1 MDDFST
7 VYATHAKWL
16 YRYALA
22 LVSDPQQAEDIVAE
36 SFTRAYRPLMA
47 GKVVNTR
54 GYLRQTASNL
64 AANHFRSRGV
74 RRAFAAR
81 RTADHR
87 GEVDTATRHADRD
100 EMLAALD
107 VLTTKQRLAVVMR
120 FYEQM
125 DDRAIADVLG
135 CSEAT
140 VRTHV
145 SRGADRLRTALAT
158 SERMLR

>member
-1 MDDFST
+1 MDDFASL
-7 VYATHAKWL
+7 YATHARWL

-22 LVSDPQQAEDIVAE
+22 LVSDPQVAEDIVAE
-36 SFTRAYRPLMA
+36 SFTRAYRPLKA
-47 GKVVNTR
+47 GKVVNVR

-81 RTADHR
+81 RRADDR
-87 GEVDTATRHADRD
+87 GELDTATTHAERD
-100 EMLAALD
+100 QMLAALD
-107 VLTTKQRLAVVMR
+107 VLTDKQRLAVVMR

-125 DDRAIADVLG
+125 DDGAIADVLG

-145 SRGADRLRTALAT
+145 SRGADRLRTALAST
-158 SERMLR
+158 ERMSR